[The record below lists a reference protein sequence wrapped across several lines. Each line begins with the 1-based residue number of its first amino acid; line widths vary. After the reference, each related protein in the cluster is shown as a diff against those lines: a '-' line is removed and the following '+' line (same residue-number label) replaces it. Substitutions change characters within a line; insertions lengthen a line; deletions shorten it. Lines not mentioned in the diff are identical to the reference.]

1 MNNAQRKIFQ
11 APMQTI
17 SALHVDVHSPR
28 RQEAE
33 DFIKRIFADRYNAKV
48 TSFTPNLMVLEQR
61 GAIVAAAGWRS
72 AKDSAL
78 FLERYLDTPI
88 EQAMAHLAPSPISRD
103 RIVEVGHLAA
113 QRPGSSIF
121 LFRAM
126 ASYLHAEGF
135 EWVASTATQEL
146 VGIFSKLGL
155 PPLALAAANPER
167 LNGLASNWGSYYDT
181 QPIVAAGRIKAA
193 LQRMNAQA

>member
-1 MNNAQRKIFQ
+1 MKNAQRKIFQ
-11 APMQTI
+11 APVQTI
-17 SALHVDVHSPR
+17 SARHVGQHSPD

-33 DFIKRIFADRYNAKV
+33 DFIKRVFANRYNANV
-48 TSFTPNLMVLEQR
+48 TTFTPDLMVLEQR

-72 AKDSAL
+72 AKASTL

-88 EQAMAHLAPSPISRD
+88 EQAMAHLAPAPISRA

-113 QRPGSSIF
+113 QRPGSSIY
-121 LFRAM
+121 LFRAL
-126 ASYLHAEGF
+126 ASYLHAQGF

-146 VGIFSKLGL
+146 VGIFSRLGL

-167 LNGLASNWGSYYDT
+167 LNGQADNWGSYYDT
-181 QPIVAAGRIKAA
+181 QPIVAAGKIKSA
-193 LQRMNAQA
+193 LQRMNAPA

>member
-1 MNNAQRKIFQ
+1 MTHTQRMIFQ
-11 APMQTI
+11 APMQTT
-17 SALHVDVHSPR
+17 SVLHVDQHSPR
-28 RQEAE
+28 RPEAE
-33 DFIKRIFADRYNAKV
+33 DFIKRIFEDRYNAHV
-48 TSFTPNLMVLEQR
+48 NTFTPDLMVLEQR
-61 GAIVAAAGWRS
+61 GVIVAAAGWRS
-72 AKDSAL
+72 ARDSTL

-88 EQAMAHLAPSPISRD
+88 EQTMAHLASTPISRE

-113 QRPGSSIF
+113 QRPGTSIF

-126 ASYLHAEGF
+126 ASYLHARGF

-146 VGIFSKLGL
+146 VGIFSRLGL

-167 LNGLASNWGSYYDT
+167 LNGQASDWGSYFDT
-181 QPIVAAGRIKAA
+181 QPIVAAGRIKTA

>member
-1 MNNAQRKIFQ
+1 MNNAQRTLFQ

-17 SALHVDVHSPR
+17 AARHVNQGSPR

-33 DFIKRIFADRYNAKV
+33 DFIKNVFAQRYNAKI
-48 TSFTPNLMVLEQR
+48 TAFTPNLMVLEQR
-61 GAIVAAAGWRS
+61 GVIVAAAGWRS

-78 FLERYLDTPI
+78 FLERYLDVPI
-88 EQAMAHLAPSPISRD
+88 EQVMAHLAPAPISRD

-113 QRPGSSIF
+113 QRPGSSIH
-121 LFRAM
+121 LFRAI
-126 ASYLHAEGF
+126 ASYLHAQGF

-167 LNGLASNWGSYYDT
+167 LNELASNWGSYYDT
-181 QPIVAAGRIKAA
+181 QPIVAAGKIKSA
-193 LQRMNAQA
+193 LQRMNAPA